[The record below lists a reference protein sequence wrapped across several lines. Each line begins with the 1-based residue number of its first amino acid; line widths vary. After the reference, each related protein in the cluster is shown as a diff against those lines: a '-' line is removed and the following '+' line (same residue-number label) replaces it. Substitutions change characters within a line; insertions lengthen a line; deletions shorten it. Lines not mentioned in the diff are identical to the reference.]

1 MQNKPYFFFFGNRGS
16 QKGGRGGGGGRNL
29 GKNSQKIPFFFLGG
43 GPNVYLEAFSSSN
56 TFLYLSHSLV
66 ANKRGDECQ
75 AQVQIA
81 KKEEYGKKGIG
92 RCSFCWRME
101 MPIRH

>member
-1 MQNKPYFFFFGNRGS
+1 MIAMMKMTEN
-16 QKGGRGGGGGRNL
+16 QKKHHDSL
-29 GKNSQKIPFFFLGG
+29 VKHYYLVGK
-43 GPNVYLEAFSSSN
+43 GPNQMGTRPPPHPGNVHLEAFSSSN

-81 KKEEYGKKGIG
+81 KKGEYGKKGEG